1 MEVLFSTV
9 SALAASL
16 EKKNG
21 DATLEADYK
30 TADISKMIPGLTPDG
45 MVDFLIGPDRA
56 GRFQFTTPDLLEGL
70 VRISIYEQLHALV
83 LTEYDELIQTFGKC
97 VAIIGYD
104 DQRGFSILDGSNARV
119 THVGNLEFETKAYFD
134 QQQIDNGVYKFI
146 VFLPP
151 PPQAAPVATVKQE
164 VVSAAAPS
172 PKKKTKVVK
181 KKVAAAPTAP
191 PSNTPVELSS
201 N

>member
-83 LTEYDELIQTFGKC
+83 LTEYDELIQTFGKS

-119 THVGNLEFETKAYFD
+119 THVSNLEFEAKAYFEQHELSNND
-134 QQQIDNGVYKFI
+134 VYKFI

-151 PPQAAPVATVKQE
+151 PPPPAAPVTTVKQE
-164 VVSAAAPS
+164 VVSAAPS

-181 KKVAAAPTAP
+181 KKAAAPAGP

>member
-119 THVGNLEFETKAYFD
+119 THVGNLEFEAKAYFE
-134 QQQIDNGVYKFI
+134 QHELGNSVTYKFI

-151 PPQAAPVATVKQE
+151 PPPAVPVATVKQE
-164 VVSAAAPS
+164 VVSAPS

-181 KKVAAAPTAP
+181 KKVAATPTA